1 VPADPWVAFDAAT
14 DPKSYARVLRRTHAA
29 VLAHDAP
36 PVPLRGLIETSWQRA
51 LAAGVDPEHHRVPLD
66 FAADDVLELR
76 AEHPLAPVMPLLRHV
91 LGGIVAA
98 DAQQVLVVSDA
109 EGHVL
114 WLEGHP
120 RVRLMAEDISF
131 VEGVRWTEATAG
143 TNAVGTAIALDHS
156 VQVFSAEHLVRVQH
170 DWTCAAA
177 PIHEP
182 ETGALLGVVD
192 ISGPIATAHP
202 HNLALVTAAAGL
214 AEETLRRAMHDRHE
228 RMKARF
234 LDALGGD
241 GGAAALLSAQGRV
254 LLARPA
260 GWLGERLAV
269 GFGGGAVE
277 LPDGSLG
284 TAEPFGEDGAL
295 VLRAAPAHARRLA
308 IELDVLG
315 AGPPRAALDGE
326 PVDLSER
333 HVEILALLALE
344 PGGLTAEQLALRL
357 YGEAGNPISARAE
370 VSRLRRV
377 LPGVV
382 RARPY
387 RLAAR
392 VHSDVLVVRAALRGA
407 RPAAAL
413 AAYPGP
419 LLPRSRAPGITEA
432 RDELEGAL
440 RRCALEALG
449 PELLWAW
456 VRTESGRDDLRAH
469 EALAE
474 GLRPSDPRRAQALA
488 GAERLRRVFG
498 IRT

>member
-1 VPADPWVAFDAAT
+1 LGAKDPWVAFDAAT
-14 DPKSYARVLRRTHAA
+14 NPRRYARKLRRAHAA
-29 VLAHDAP
+29 VLSDDAP
-36 PVPLRGLIETSWQRA
+36 PVQLRELIERSWKRA
-51 LAAGVDPEHHRVPLD
+51 LDAGVDPEHHRPPLD
-66 FAADDVLELR
+66 YATDDVAELR
-76 AEHPLAPVMPLLRHV
+76 ETHPLAAVMPLLRHV

-109 EGHVL
+109 DGHVL

-131 VEGVRWTEATAG
+131 VEGVRWTESTAG
-143 TNAVGTAIALDHS
+143 TNAVGTAIALDHA

-177 PIHEP
+177 PIHDP
-182 ETGALLGVVD
+182 ESGALLGIVD
-192 ISGPIATAHP
+192 ISGPITTAHP
-202 HNLALVTAAAGL
+202 HNLALVTAAAEL
-214 AEETLRRAMHDRHE
+214 AEGTLRQAMHERHE

-234 LDALGGD
+234 LDHLGAD
-241 GGAAALLSAQGRV
+241 GGAAALLSPHGRV

-260 GWLGERLAV
+260 GWLGEHLAV
-269 GFGGGAVE
+269 GESGTVA
-277 LPDGSLG
+277 LPDGSSG
-284 TAEPFGEDGAL
+284 FVEPFGDDGGL
-295 VLRAAPAHARRLA
+295 VLRAAPAAQARPPLL
-308 IELDVLG
+308 ELELLG
-315 AGPPRAALDGE
+315 ARPPLALLDGAE
-326 PVDLSER
+326 LALSER
-333 HVEILALLALE
+333 HAEILALLALA
-344 PGGLTAEQLALRL
+344 PGGLTAEQLALAL

-370 VSRLRRV
+370 VSRLRRA

-392 VHSDVLVVRAALRGA
+392 VRADVLAVREAVRAA

-419 LLPRSRAPGITEA
+419 LLPRSLAPGITEA

-440 RRCALEALG
+440 RRSALDALG

-456 VRTESGRDDLRAH
+456 VGTESGADDLGAF
-469 EALAE
+469 EALA
-474 GLRPSDPRRAQALA
+474 GRLRASDPRRAQALA
-488 GAERLRRVFG
+488 GAERLRRLYGV
-498 IRT
+498 

>member
-1 VPADPWVAFDAAT
+1 MPADPWIAFDAAT
-14 DPKSYARVLRRTHAA
+14 DPKRYARVLRRAHAA
-29 VLAHDAP
+29 VLADDPP
-36 PVPLRGLIETSWQRA
+36 PVRLRELIQTSWQRA
-51 LAAGVDPEHHRVPLD
+51 LAAGVDPEHHHPPLD
-66 FAADDVLELR
+66 FAADDVLEVR
-76 AEHPLAPVMPLLRHV
+76 ASHPLAAVMPLLRHV

-109 EGHVL
+109 DGHVL

-120 RVRLMAEDISF
+120 RVKLMAEDISF
-131 VEGVRWTEATAG
+131 VEGVRWTESTAG
-143 TNAVGTAIALDHS
+143 TNAVGTAIALDHA

-177 PIHEP
+177 PIHDP
-182 ETGALLGVVD
+182 EDGALLGIVD

-214 AEETLRRAMHDRHE
+214 AEEALRRAMHERHE
-228 RMKARF
+228 RMKASF
-234 LDALGGD
+234 LDLLAAD

-260 GWLGERLAV
+260 GWLGERLEV
-269 GFGGGAVE
+269 GEGGAVA
-277 LPDGSLG
+277 LPDGSAG
-284 TAEPFGEDGAL
+284 FAEPFGDEGGL
-295 VLRAAPAHARRLA
+295 VLRAARAPEARRPVL
-308 IELDVLG
+308 ELRVLG
-315 AGPPRAALDGE
+315 PGPPTALLDGA
-326 PVDLSER
+326 PVVLSER
-333 HVEILALLALE
+333 HAEILALLALA
-344 PGGLTAEQLALRL
+344 PGGLTAEQLALEL
-357 YGEAGNPISARAE
+357 YGEAGNPITARAE
-370 VSRLRRV
+370 ISRLRRL

-392 VHSDVLVVRAALRGA
+392 VRADVVDVREALRGA

-419 LLPRSRAPGITEA
+419 LLARSQAPGIAAA

-440 RRCALEALG
+440 RRCALDALG

-456 VRTESGRDDLRAH
+456 VRTESGAGDLAAFD
-469 EALAE
+469 ALADR
-474 GLRPSDPRRAQALA
+474 LRTGDPRRAQALA
-488 GAERLRRVFG
+488 AAERLRRAYG
-498 IRT
+498 L